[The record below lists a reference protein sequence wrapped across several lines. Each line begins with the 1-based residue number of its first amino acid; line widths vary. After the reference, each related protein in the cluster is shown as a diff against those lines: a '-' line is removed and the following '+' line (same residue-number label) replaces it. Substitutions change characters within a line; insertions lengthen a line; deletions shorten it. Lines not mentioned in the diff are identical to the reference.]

1 MHPEIIQAIAAGQ
14 VRELQAQAA
23 MAGRAR
29 QLRRSRYAPLFTRF
43 PGPRPWPG
51 PAATAPP
58 AARSQSSLSPSP
70 SHSP

>member
-14 VRELQAQAA
+14 VRELQAYAA

-43 PGPRPWPG
+43 PGPGRG
-51 PAATAPP
+51 PALRRRPRP
-58 AARSQSSLSPSP
+58 LRGPRAA
-70 SHSP
+70 